1 MNAPAYLS
9 LPTILP
15 AVMSAE
21 EVARLLRRRS
31 AQAFLR
37 DRPRLEAAGFPKKLP
52 GMNLWSGAA
61 IMRWL
66 ETNGATSQPADDAA
80 AGALAGAARALEQE
94 YAR

>member
-1 MNAPAYLS
+1 MTS
-9 LPTILP
+9 FLPIPTVLP
-15 AVMSAE
+15 AVLSSE

-37 DRPRLEAAGFPKKLP
+37 DKPRLEAAGFPRKLP
-52 GMNLWSGAA
+52 GMNLWSGPA

-66 ETNGATSQPADDAA
+66 ETNGDTSVPAGEGDG
-80 AGALAGAARALEQE
+80 AGALASAARALEQE

>member
-1 MNAPAYLS
+1 MNAPSYLS
-9 LPTILP
+9 LPTVLP
-15 AVMSAE
+15 ATLSAA

-31 AQAFLR
+31 SQAFLR

-52 GMNLWSGAA
+52 GMNLWSGPA

-66 ETNGATSQPADDAA
+66 ETNGLTAQPAADAT
-80 AGALAGAARALEQE
+80 AGAIAEASRALEQE